1 MFVYYS
7 YYFLAAIICNG
18 IVINKIGQ
26 NVNTATICRI
36 VKIMFILIPPSNS

>member
-7 YYFLAAIICNG
+7 YYFLAAMICNG

-26 NVNTATICRI
+26 NVNTATMCRI
-36 VKIMFILIPPSNS
+36 AKIIFISKSP